1 MPELTSVHPNPFN
14 PQTTLAYTLWE
25 DGHVQMMIYDVR
37 GSLVRRLVD
46 QDMPAGEH
54 RVVWNGADQTGLP
67 VASGIYFVRLSAG
80 SQVDTRKIVLLK

>member
-1 MPELTSVHPNPFN
+1 
-14 PQTTLAYTLWE
+14 
-25 DGHVQMMIYDVR
+25 
-37 GSLVRRLVD
+37 
-46 QDMPAGEH
+46 MPAGEH